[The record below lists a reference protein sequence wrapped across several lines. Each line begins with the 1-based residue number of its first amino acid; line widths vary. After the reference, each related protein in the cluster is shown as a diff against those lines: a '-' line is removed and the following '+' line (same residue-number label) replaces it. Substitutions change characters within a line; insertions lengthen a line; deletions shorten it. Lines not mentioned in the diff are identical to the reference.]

1 MRNPVTEWDREVC
14 RKDWKKLYRM
24 MRRTHSVKNYL
35 NLYDRLEK
43 RSKLAAALKEYA
55 VRGVVYVQVSGHDCD
70 HSTYDYIRKVPATPM
85 HYDRFEADRYECR
98 EGPEYHNW
106 LTAQE
111 AQEYEPAPSRDLTLE
126 AFENGH
132 PHLIRY

>member
-1 MRNPVTEWDREVC
+1 MRNSVTEWERDIG
-14 RKDWKKLYRM
+14 RKDWSKIYRM
-24 MRRTHSVKNYL
+24 MRKTHSVKNHL

-43 RSKLAAALKEYA
+43 RSNLAAALQEYA
-55 VRGVVYVQVSGHDCD
+55 INGVVYVQVTGHDCD
-70 HSTYDYIRKVPATPM
+70 HSTYDYVRKVPATPM
-85 HYDRFEADRYECR
+85 HYDRFEADQYECR

-111 AQEYEPAPSRDLTLE
+111 VQAYEPAPSRDLVLE

-132 PHLIRY
+132 PHVIHY